1 MDKDK
6 LITFLTSDD
15 EEIRNIG
22 LEIIKNNFELNF
34 NFYQEVKYD
43 FLFSYTLT
51 QNNSSYFTVPAK
63 QNIYEVLKSELAY
76 FNNNDDN
83 TKRRIEEL
91 VNIII
96 EYNNG
101 HRQNKGIATI

>member
-15 EEIRNIG
+15 KEIRKLG

-34 NFYQEVKYD
+34 YFYKGINLNFVV
-43 FLFSYTLT
+43 SYNLT
-51 QNNSSYFTVPAK
+51 ANNFEYAVIAK
-63 QNIYEVLKSELAY
+63 KKNIYEVLEYEIHY
-76 FNNNDDN
+76 FSMCNHS
-83 TKRRIEEL
+83 KKRIEEL

-96 EYNNG
+96 EYNNE

>member
-15 EEIRNIG
+15 EEMRNIG

-34 NFYQEVKYD
+34 EFYQEVKYD

-51 QNNSSYFTVPAK
+51 QNNSSYFTVPTK
-63 QNIYEVLKSELAY
+63 QNIYKVLKSELAY
-76 FNNNDDN
+76 FNMDNNS
-83 TKRRIEEL
+83 KKRIEEL

-96 EYNNG
+96 EYNNE

>member
-1 MDKDK
+1 MDKNK

-15 EEIRNIG
+15 EELRNVG

-34 NFYQEVKYD
+34 DFYQEVKYD

-51 QNNSSYFTVPAK
+51 ENNSNYFTVPAK
-63 QNIYEVLKSELAY
+63 QNIYEVLKSELVY
-76 FNNNDDN
+76 FNTDNNS
-83 TKRRIEEL
+83 KKRIEEL

-101 HRQNKGIATI
+101 HRQNKGITTI

>member
-1 MDKDK
+1 MNKDK

-15 EEIRNIG
+15 EELRNVG

-34 NFYQEVKYD
+34 DFYQEVKYD

-51 QNNSSYFTVPAK
+51 QNNSNYFTIPAK

-76 FNNNDDN
+76 FNTDNNS
-83 TKRRIEEL
+83 KKRIEEL

-96 EYNNG
+96 EYNNEY
-101 HRQNKGIATI
+101 RQNKGIATI

>member
-15 EEIRNIG
+15 EELRNVG

-34 NFYQEVKYD
+34 DFYHEVKYD

-76 FNNNDDN
+76 FNTN
-83 TKRRIEEL
+83 TYSKKHIEEL

-96 EYNNG
+96 EYNNE
-101 HRQNKGIATI
+101 HRQNKGTTTI

>member
-15 EEIRNIG
+15 EELRKVG

-34 NFYQEVKYD
+34 DFYQEVKYD

-63 QNIYEVLKSELAY
+63 QNIYEVLKSELTY
-76 FNNNDDN
+76 FNTDYNSY
-83 TKRRIEEL
+83 KRIEEL

-96 EYNNG
+96 EYNNE
-101 HRQNKGIATI
+101 HRQNKGITTI

>member
-1 MDKDK
+1 MDKNK

-15 EEIRNIG
+15 EELRNIG

-34 NFYQEVKYD
+34 DFYQEVKYD

-51 QNNSSYFTVPAK
+51 QNNSSYFTVPEK

-76 FNNNDDN
+76 FNMDNNS
-83 TKRRIEEL
+83 KKRIEEL

-96 EYNNG
+96 EYNNEY
-101 HRQNKGIATI
+101 RQNKRNATI

>member
-6 LITFLTSDD
+6 LITFLTSED
-15 EEIRNIG
+15 EELRKVG
-22 LEIIKNNFELNF
+22 LEIIKNNFDLNF
-34 NFYQEVKYD
+34 DFYQEVKYD

-51 QNNSSYFTVPAK
+51 KNNSGYFTIPAK
-63 QNIYEVLKSELAY
+63 QNIYEVLKSELDY
-76 FNNNDDN
+76 FNTNNS
-83 TKRRIEEL
+83 KKHIEEL

-96 EYNNG
+96 EYNNE

>member
-6 LITFLTSDD
+6 LITFLTSED
-15 EEIRNIG
+15 EEVRKVG
-22 LEIIKNNFELNF
+22 LEIIKNNFKINF
-34 NFYQEVKYD
+34 DFYQEVKDD

-63 QNIYEVLKSELAY
+63 QNIYEVLKSELDY
-76 FNNNDDN
+76 FITDNNS
-83 TKRRIEEL
+83 KSRIEEL

-96 EYNNG
+96 EYNNE
-101 HRQNKGIATI
+101 HRQNKGITTI

>member
-1 MDKDK
+1 MNKDK

-15 EEIRNIG
+15 EELRNIG

-34 NFYQEVKYD
+34 DFYHEVKYD

-76 FNNNDDN
+76 FNMDNNS
-83 TKRRIEEL
+83 KKRIEEL

-96 EYNNG
+96 EYNNE
-101 HRQNKGIATI
+101 HRQNKGTSTI

>member
-15 EEIRNIG
+15 EEIREVG
-22 LEIIKNNFELNF
+22 LKIIKNNFELNF
-34 NFYQEVKYD
+34 DFYQEVKYD

-51 QNNSSYFTVPAK
+51 KNDSNYFTVPAK
-63 QNIYEVLKSELAY
+63 QNIYEVLKCELAY
-76 FNNNDDN
+76 FNMDNNS
-83 TKRRIEEL
+83 KKRIEEL

-96 EYNNG
+96 EYNNEY
-101 HRQNKGIATI
+101 RQNKRINTI

>member
-15 EEIRNIG
+15 EEIRKIG
-22 LEIIKNNFELNF
+22 LEVIKNNFELNF
-34 NFYQEVKYD
+34 DFYKGINLNFVV
-43 FLFSYTLT
+43 SYSLT
-51 QNNSSYFTVPAK
+51 EDNFEYTTIAK
-63 QNIYEVLKSELAY
+63 KKNIYEVLESEIHY
-76 FNNNDDN
+76 FSMWNHS
-83 TKRRIEEL
+83 KKRIEEL

-101 HRQNKGIATI
+101 HRQNKGITTI

>member
-6 LITFLTSDD
+6 LINFLTSDD
-15 EEIRNIG
+15 KEIRKVG

-34 NFYQEVKYD
+34 DFYQEVKYD

-76 FNNNDDN
+76 FNTDYNSY
-83 TKRRIEEL
+83 KRIEEL

-96 EYNNG
+96 EYNNE
-101 HRQNKGIATI
+101 HRQNKGITTI

>member
-15 EEIRNIG
+15 EEIRKVG
-22 LEIIKNNFELNF
+22 LEVIKNNFELNF
-34 NFYQEVKYD
+34 DFYQEVKYD
-43 FLFSYTLT
+43 FLVSYTLT
-51 QNNSSYFTVPAK
+51 KNNSSYFTSPAK

-76 FNNNDDN
+76 FNKDYNSY
-83 TKRRIEEL
+83 RRIEEL

-96 EYNNG
+96 EYNNEY
-101 HRQNKGIATI
+101 RQNK